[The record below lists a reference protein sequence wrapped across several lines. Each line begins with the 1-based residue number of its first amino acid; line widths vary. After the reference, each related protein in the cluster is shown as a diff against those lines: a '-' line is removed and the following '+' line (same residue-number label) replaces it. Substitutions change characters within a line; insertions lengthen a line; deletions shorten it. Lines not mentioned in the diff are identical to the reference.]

1 MDTKRFPDD
10 SLLRFPEWVLR
21 GIGQVVFQ
29 NNPFSGL
36 VILAAILFNS
46 WIYFAICL
54 LGAIVSTATAMV
66 LRADR
71 ALVSSGLFGFNGAL
85 VGLSLVAFTSENF
98 RTGAAPSP
106 FMLAYIIFAAAMTSV
121 VFSAIG
127 ALLQPYRVAAL
138 TAPFVLVGWLFLFA
152 VLRFANIES
161 GPLTKPVSPDEYV
174 QTTQYLLPTWYM
186 GFGNAIGQ
194 IFFQD
199 NWITGYAIVVGIA
212 VNSRISAAMALIGAV
227 LAAGVAALFGGP
239 EGAIRDGLFGYNA
252 ALTAIAL
259 GGFFL
264 VVSWPSF
271 LYALFGVVVTTWLW
285 ASIAVFLEPIA
296 MPVLTS
302 TFVLVTWLM
311 LLAAPGFRSL
321 IPVPPAEATTP
332 EDNRKRVLRGPALQ
346 AA

>member
-1 MDTKRFPDD
+1 
-10 SLLRFPEWVLR
+10 
-21 GIGQVVFQ
+21 
-29 NNPFSGL
+29 
-36 VILAAILFNS
+36 
-46 WIYFAICL
+46 
-54 LGAIVSTATAMV
+54 
-66 LRADR
+66 
-71 ALVSSGLFGFNGAL
+71 
-85 VGLSLVAFTSENF
+85 
-98 RTGAAPSP
+98 
-106 FMLAYIIFAAAMTSV
+106 
-121 VFSAIG
+121 
-127 ALLQPYRVAAL
+127 
-138 TAPFVLVGWLFLFA
+138 
-152 VLRFANIES
+152 
-161 GPLTKPVSPDEYV
+161 
-174 QTTQYLLPTWYM
+174 M

-332 EDNRKRVLRGPALQ
+332 EDNRTRVLRGPALQ